1 MFSVSR
7 AEWVDLSVN
16 PNFSCFMSGVA
27 LRTTLLVNIRK
38 KVVRSIFVRIIVSDP
53 HPSHSPSCL
62 LLNMELKG
70 EDIFGN
76 PTVLVSHTQKSCL
89 RKIFRGSMDKEDNK
103 RAFTSFMFRNRSRI
117 FYYQF

>member
-1 MFSVSR
+1 M
-7 AEWVDLSVN
+7 AGVN
-16 PNFSCFMSGVA
+16 

-76 PTVLVSHTQKSCL
+76 PTVLVSHTQKYL
-89 RKIFRGSMDKEDNK
+89 FKENPQGIHGQGRQQAGLHLIYVQK
-103 RAFTSFMFRNRSRI
+103 
-117 FYYQF
+117 QK